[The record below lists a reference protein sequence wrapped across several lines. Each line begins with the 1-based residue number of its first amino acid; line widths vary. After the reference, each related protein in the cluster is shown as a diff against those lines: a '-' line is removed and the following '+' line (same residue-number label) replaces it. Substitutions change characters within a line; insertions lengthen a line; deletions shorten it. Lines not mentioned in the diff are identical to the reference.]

1 MIRMW
6 EQNTHYLVDDIVSN
20 DGKVY
25 RCELEHTSQ
34 KNFDKFRFAKIRISK
49 DDDMI
54 RPPEITNGSRINIIT
69 SMNKKY

>member
-6 EQNTHYLVDDIVSN
+6 EKQTHYLVDDIVSN

-34 KNFDKFRFAKIRISK
+34 ENFDKFRFSK
-49 DDDMI
+49 QT
-54 RPPEITNGSRINIIT
+54 PSLFL
-69 SMNKKY
+69 K

>member
-25 RCELEHTSQ
+25 RCELEHILTTLINLFSQ
-34 KNFDKFRFAKIRISK
+34 LEYQRR
-49 DDDMI
+49 
-54 RPPEITNGSRINIIT
+54 
-69 SMNKKY
+69 